1 MLYSRNLLNNILSLN
16 HYMYLIDIF
25 IYFSPN
31 DRMFYYVYNFDVN
44 KKYVCVQKYIEKYVG
59 TMNVVV

>member
-16 HYMYLIDIF
+16 NYMYLIDIF

-44 KKYVCVQKYIEKYVG
+44 KKYVCVQKIY
-59 TMNVVV
+59 